1 MSKPRGQSFKIHFGI
16 SFSLDETTMSF
27 EQEKKTVHVHKSDC
41 LQVFHENYVFT
52 SFGCFFELSNWRC
65 HSLFKRRR
73 EIHGLVA
80 IQRVSDISVVVMNE
94 DHWNLEF
101 KHVYFIPVDCDLET
115 CFLANYKKTLPKITH
130 APTPLATV
138 SRLTFETLNV
148 HVNAS
153 STIKQYLQKMFTVRH
168 FDFDCSPLPDCSPRP
183 PSVKGQDDMQSMV
196 YEDVL
201 DLSQYDDAERL
212 AVEHAANAD
221 EFAFISFD

>member
-1 MSKPRGQSFKIHFGI
+1 
-16 SFSLDETTMSF
+16 MSF

-41 LQVFHENYVFT
+41 LEVFHKEYVFT

-80 IQRVSDISVVVMNE
+80 LQRVSDISVVVMND
-94 DHWNLEF
+94 DHWNLVL
-101 KHVYFIPVDCDLET
+101 KHVYFIPVDCDIEK
-115 CFLANYKKTLPKITH
+115 CFLTNYRKTLPQVKD
-130 APTPLATV
+130 APTPVATV

-153 STIKQYLQKMFTVRH
+153 STIKQYFQNMFIVRH
-168 FDFDCSPLPDCSPRP
+168 FDVNCSLLLDCSPRP
-183 PSVKGQDDMQSMV
+183 PSVKGQDDTQSMV

-212 AVEHAANAD
+212 AVEHAADAD
-221 EFAFISFD
+221 KLAFISFD